1 MRNCMNTYPMDHII
15 SISKTKIVFVDEF
28 GEQKY
33 IDPRKCSKIWY
44 NQYHHNVFSLIGKR
58 RNRYIGN
65 RLWNIGKESVITF
78 FTDEKIQFVI
88 DTPLDINS
96 IEYMDTRK
104 KWSNIIRQIQD
115 SGWWLFDCN

>member
-28 GEQKY
+28 EEQ
-33 IDPRKCSKIWY
+33 
-44 NQYHHNVFSLIGKR
+44 NHHNVFSLIGKR
-58 RNRYIGN
+58 KNRYIGN

-96 IEYMDTRK
+96 VEYMDTRK

>member
-1 MRNCMNTYPMDHII
+1 MNTYPMDHII